1 MMFTFNF
8 LEKKFYCICVCV
20 SVCMCVYVMCVQES
34 VEVRRKKAL
43 DPLDLKLQVVV
54 RPAVGTGTHT

>member
-1 MMFTFNF
+1 
-8 LEKKFYCICVCV
+8 
-20 SVCMCVYVMCVQES
+20 MCVYVMCVQES

-43 DPLDLKLQVVV
+43 DPLDLKMQVVV

>member
-8 LEKKFYCICVCV
+8 LEKIFNCVCV

-54 RPAVGTGTHT
+54 LPAVGAGAHT

>member
-1 MMFTFNF
+1 MIFTFNF
-8 LEKKFYCICVCV
+8 LEKNFYCICICV
-20 SVCMCVYVMCVQES
+20 SVCMSVYVMCVQES

-54 RPAVGTGTHT
+54 LLAVGAGAHT